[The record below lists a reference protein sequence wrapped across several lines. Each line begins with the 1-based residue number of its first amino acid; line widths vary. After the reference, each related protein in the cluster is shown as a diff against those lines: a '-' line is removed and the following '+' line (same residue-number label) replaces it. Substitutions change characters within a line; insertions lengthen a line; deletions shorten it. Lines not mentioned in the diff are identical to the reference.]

1 MTNTDYKLNLANIPT
16 MYVVKIT
23 YKDGKVVTKKT
34 INK

>member
-23 YKDGKVVTKKT
+23 YKDGKSS
-34 INK
+34 NEENH